1 MDNVFLALAA
11 FSLMAAALGLMAALE
26 LIVTPIVESRRVRRL
41 LVSCISIMSAG
52 SLTGLLMYCVFA
64 IMGWLG
70 IIAALALGL
79 VQWACVSYLERKEEY
94 RPPMA
99 TRKEIQ

>member
-26 LIVTPIVESRRVRRL
+26 LIIKPIIESNRVRIM
-41 LVSCISIMSAG
+41 LVSCISIMGAG
-52 SLTGLLMYCVFA
+52 SLIGLLLYCVFA
-64 IMGWLG
+64 VLGWLG
-70 IIAALALGL
+70 IVAAVAFGCL
-79 VQWACVSYLERKEEY
+79 QWACASYLEHKEEY

-99 TRKEIQ
+99 VYKEIQ